1 MQMILNLASLVLIGY
16 LVLHLNFLL
25 VSPNFQL
32 HLPYIPLSVFNQTHL
47 RSINTDLKKYSNAFS
62 RGLKFVFKFQRKYLL
77 MSHVKTA
84 LKNFC

>member
-1 MQMILNLASLVLIGY
+1 MLMILDLASLVLIGY

-25 VSPNFQL
+25 VSPNCQL
-32 HLPYIPLSVFNQTHL
+32 HSPYIPLSVFNQTHL
-47 RSINTDLKKYSNAFS
+47 RSINTDLKKYNAFS

>member
-1 MQMILNLASLVLIGY
+1 MLMILDLASLVLIGY
-16 LVLHLNFLL
+16 LLLHLNFLL

-32 HLPYIPLSVFNQTHL
+32 HSPYIPLSVFNQTHL
-47 RSINTDLKKYSNAFS
+47 CSINIDLKKYSNAFS